1 MSDIQHGIDAKRDQ
15 SEEYKMGQVQGA
27 VDPMA
32 QFAGSMGGLAANRDV
47 DLAAGMRSTMSNPLN
62 EGHLAGGAHG
72 DASNAIG
79 DEVRDEAERNGGQRG
94 IAGYER
100 DIVAGQSMDS
110 KYLNPTMQN
119 DAFQASMEAEQQAA
133 VQQDTGIGA
142 DIAAAAAIG
151 ASETPR
157 DLDEHT
163 AKSAEEGILGAGNPV
178 TGKEGAL
185 GGGMGAAL
193 AQAREGGVMKALGES
208 GMSMGGGG
216 NSLFKGSSMAT
227 PGLDQARAD
236 KAEQQDMLPQRK

>member
-32 QFAGSMGGLAANRDV
+32 QFVDSMGGLAANRDV

-62 EGHLAGGAHG
+62 EGHLAGGEHG
-72 DASNAIG
+72 DSTNAIG

-100 DIVAGQSMDS
+100 DIVAAQSMDA

-119 DAFQASMEAEQQAA
+119 DAFQASMEAEQMAA
-133 VQQDTGIGA
+133 IEQDAGGA
-142 DIAAAAAIG
+142 DVAAAAAVG
-151 ASETPR
+151 ASDMPR

-163 AKSAEEGILGAGNPV
+163 AQSAEGGILGAGNPV

-193 AQAREGGVMKALGES
+193 AQAREGGVMQAFGQS